1 MSAKIG
7 SGAGAG
13 TGAGTGAGAGA
24 GAGGR
29 VGGVVFGG
37 VLAGRGRRRRFWVTF
52 VTVAGVT
59 KSGVFDTVCRFAAVE
74 GPATA
79 VGATV
84 VVGGAVV
91 GDGPSYLTNEARW
104 VSRKAGSWRWCL
116 YCLINPCKNE
126 GARKAANWA
135 GFWRTL
141 QFV

>member
-7 SGAGAG
+7 SGA
-13 TGAGTGAGAGA
+13 GAGTGAGAGA

-59 KSGVFDTVCRFAAVE
+59 KRGVFDTVCRFAAVE

-116 YCLINPCKNE
+116 YCLVKMKGHGRRPIGRGFGGPCNSYKKISV
-126 GARKAANWA
+126 GC
-135 GFWRTL
+135 
-141 QFV
+141 